1 MEIERPAA
9 ESKAS
14 KTERENSRSE
24 EQSERPL
31 KRTDNSRARPT
42 LSDKEKAAVL
52 AYKSSESYKINAALR
67 GERRLT
73 LNERTL
79 VEDLDSALEKMPERR
94 GTFYRN
100 LSFDDFGEDAFL
112 TLFQVGRPMS
122 LSSFTSTS
130 KSVDGHPLDGKY
142 IVNMEIEGIGTE
154 LAGYGNNSEQEVL
167 FKRDAIFIPTK
178 ITRGKD
184 GHILIKL
191 KEVTSD
197 EKRLGK
203 LDSGGLG

>member
-1 MEIERPAA
+1 M
-9 ESKAS
+9 
-14 KTERENSRSE
+14 
-24 EQSERPL
+24 
-31 KRTDNSRARPT
+31 
-42 LSDKEKAAVL
+42 
-52 AYKSSESYKINAALR
+52 
-67 GERRLT
+67 
-73 LNERTL
+73 
-79 VEDLDSALEKMPERR
+79 
-94 GTFYRN
+94 
-100 LSFDDFGEDAFL
+100 
-112 TLFQVGRPMS
+112 
-122 LSSFTSTS
+122 
-130 KSVDGHPLDGKY
+130 DGKY
-142 IVNMEIEGIGTE
+142 IVNMEIEGIGSE

>member
-73 LNERTL
+73 AAEQAI
-79 VEDLDSALEKMPERR
+79 VEGLDSALEKLPESK

-100 LSFDDFGEDAFL
+100 LCFDDIGEEAYMDFL

-142 IVNMEIEGIGTE
+142 IVNMEI
-154 LAGYGNNSEQEVL
+154 
-167 FKRDAIFIPTK
+167 
-178 ITRGKD
+178 
-184 GHILIKL
+184 
-191 KEVTSD
+191 
-197 EKRLGK
+197 
-203 LDSGGLG
+203 